1 MAALELD
8 KIDLFRWADQ
18 LPSALWDDLRARS
31 PREAA
36 DAAGAEYAGGTYRI
50 KLVARDYEVDPAA
63 AAIREIG
70 RPEHRVSYNT
80 GVVLVT
86 TLANSQ
92 GPPPSGNMVTPSE
105 LPGGRLFFAGPHEL
119 PLAPL
124 VERFGDRPHELLE
137 RAALLGGRQVE
148 AGADM
153 AVMIPG
159 LPKVPLWVLLWA
171 GDNEFEPRAVIC
183 IDERAHFHLAVDATL
198 AITYLMVQRLTKD

>member
-1 MAALELD
+1 MAALDFE

-18 LPSALWDDLRARS
+18 LPTVLWDDLCARS

-36 DAAGAEYAGGTYRI
+36 EAAGAEYTVGTYRI
-50 KLVARDYEVDPAA
+50 RLLARDYEVDPAT
-63 AAIREIG
+63 AAIRQIG
-70 RPEHRVSYNT
+70 RPVHRVSYNT
-80 GVVLVT
+80 GVVLLT
-86 TLANSQ
+86 TLAKSQ

-124 VERFGDRPHELLE
+124 IKRFGDRPQDLLE
-137 RAALLGGRQVE
+137 RATLLGGRQVE
-148 AGADM
+148 ASADM

-171 GDNEFEPRAVIC
+171 GDEEFKPRAVIG
-183 IDERAHFHLAVDATL
+183 IDDRAHFHLAVDATL
-198 AITYLMVQRLTKD
+198 AISYLMVQRLIKD